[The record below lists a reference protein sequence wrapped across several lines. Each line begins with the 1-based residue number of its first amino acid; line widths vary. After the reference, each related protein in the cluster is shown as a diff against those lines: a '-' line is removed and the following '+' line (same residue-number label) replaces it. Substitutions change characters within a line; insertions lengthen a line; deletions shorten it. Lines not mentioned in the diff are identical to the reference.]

1 MSVDCENQAEKTF
14 FVAQWKVK
22 IEKQIWELTLYRFH
36 QEMVSRG
43 GKPMKLKRAQGKLD
57 EDAKIRNKNSQFS
70 AHVIDFV
77 LYLFP
82 SGATFPKQGQTAVV
96 HYTGECDVMHD
107 SKQQL
112 IISSR
117 F

>member
-1 MSVDCENQAEKTF
+1 MSVDCENQAEKSF

-22 IEKQIWELTLYRFH
+22 FEKQIWELTLYRFH

-43 GKPMKLKRAQGKLD
+43 MKLKKLNAIRAKLD
-57 EDAKIRNKNSQFS
+57 EDAKIRNENSQFS
-70 AHVIDFV
+70 AHVIDFMH
-77 LYLFP
+77 YLFP

-96 HYTGECDVMHD
+96 HYTGECDVMFD
-107 SKQQL
+107 SNQQL

>member
-1 MSVDCENQAEKTF
+1 MKF
-14 FVAQWKVK
+14 
-22 IEKQIWELTLYRFH
+22 EKQIWELTLYRFH

-43 GKPMKLKRAQGKLD
+43 IKLRKLNAIRAKLD
-57 EDAKIRNKNSQFS
+57 EDAKIRIENSQFS
-70 AHVIDFV
+70 AHVIDFMH
-77 LYLFP
+77 YLFP

-96 HYTGECDVMHD
+96 HYTGECQDVMLD